1 MDKKGISIIG
11 AVFTLL
17 VLGIFGAAIVS
28 LVSTDQ
34 EMRSRHIGKEQ
45 AFYEVQAGL
54 EYAIREINN
63 GGYPVVTNK
72 VLGRGNF
79 TTSVDYPNH
88 IVSSTGTS
96 GSAAKMHQITY
107 STMGGDCMETNNDTA
122 TLTGPGRT
130 ELRGITLKKNCLNA
144 ITIDKIQISWTPNN
158 GERVTKIEISNT
170 AVYDRPAGA
179 PSGETIDI
187 TDYVLSGNG
196 AVQMNLV
203 QFTSDMSGKNL
214 TTTFYM
220 SDTSYKVMTLTI
232 LPPPR

>member
-1 MDKKGISIIG
+1 MRGISIIG

-17 VLGIFGAAIVS
+17 ILGIFGAAIVS

-45 AFYEVQAGL
+45 AFYEVQAGF

-79 TTSVDYPNH
+79 TTTIDYPNH
-88 IVSSTGTS
+88 FIYSAGSSG
-96 GSAAKMHQITY
+96 AATKTHQITY
-107 STMGGDCMETNNDTA
+107 STMGGDCLETNNDLA
-122 TLTGPGRT
+122 TITGPGRT

-144 ITIDKIQISWTPNN
+144 ITIDKIQISWTPDN
-158 GERVTKIEISNT
+158 GERVTRIEISNT
-170 AVYDRPAGA
+170 PVYDRPAGA
-179 PSGETIDI
+179 PSGEIIDI
-187 TDYVLSGNG
+187 TDYIFSGSG

-203 QFTSDMSGKNL
+203 QFTSDISGKNL
-214 TTTFYM
+214 TMTFYM
-220 SDTSYKVMTLTI
+220 SDTSYKVMNLTV
-232 LPPPR
+232 LPPGR